1 MIVWALSASLQNSG
15 DAAWSSSSAMRRR
28 LPAMSKM
35 PPEDLQAALQLRQAF
50 AQRTD
55 FHGAQ
60 SSTAT
65 APSVYGASGF
75 VSVK

>member
-1 MIVWALSASLQNSG
+1 MFQNSG
-15 DAAWSSSSAMRRR
+15 DDAWSSSSAIRRR

-35 PPEDLQAALQLRQAF
+35 PLERLQAALQLRQAF

-60 SSTAT
+60 DSTAT
-65 APSVYGASGF
+65 YSAR
-75 VSVK
+75 VK

>member
-1 MIVWALSASLQNSG
+1 MFQNSG
-15 DAAWSSSSAMRRR
+15 DDAWSSSSAIRRR

-35 PPEDLQAALQLRQAF
+35 PLEDLQAALQLRHAF

-60 SSTAT
+60 DSM
-65 APSVYGASGF
+65 APEALD
-75 VSVK
+75 